1 MIPPF
6 IQTDSSLTV
15 VIDGKAHT
23 MAKDHPSWNEAIAL
37 LHKDDVDTKALYE
50 LFDVSK
56 AVENYA
62 ENNIEVKDG
71 AVMYKGEVVHNLVVD
86 KVLTFMQQGLKY
98 KPLLRFLEKLM
109 ANPSRRAVDE
119 LYKFLEHKNMPI
131 TESGNFVA
139 YKGVNQDFTDKW
151 SGKLDNSVGQTLEM
165 ARNSVCDD
173 ADIGCSYGY
182 HAGSYEYAKG
192 YTSGGGHLMLVEIDP
207 SDVVSVPKCSDCQ
220 KLRTAKY
227 RVINKYETID
237 TPPLDEGI
245 YDDYESDWKE
255 DEGETF
261 NEGYSEGYEQ
271 AKKDILDNLSNN

>member
-6 IQTDSSLTV
+6 IQTESSLTV
-15 VIDGKAHT
+15 VIDGKALT
-23 MAKDHPSWNEAIAL
+23 MASDHPSWNDAIAL
-37 LHKDDVDTKALYE
+37 LHKDDVDTEALNE
-50 LFDVSK
+50 LFDISK

-62 ENNIEVKDG
+62 ENNIEVRDG

-86 KVLTFMQQGLKY
+86 KIITFMQEGLTY

-119 LYKFLEHKNMPI
+119 LYKFLENKNMPI

-139 YKGVNQDFTDKW
+139 YKGVKSNFTDMW
-151 SGKLDNSVGQTLEM
+151 SGKFDNSVGQTLEM
-165 ARNSVCDD
+165 ARNRVCDD
-173 ADIGCSYGY
+173 ADIGCSYGF
-182 HAGSYEYAKG
+182 HAGSYDYAKG
-192 YTSGGGHLMLVEIDP
+192 YASGGGHLMLVEIDP
-207 SDVVSVPKCSDCQ
+207 SDVVSVPKDCSCQ

-237 TPPLDEGI
+237 EPPLNEGI
-245 YDDYESDWKE
+245 YDDYESDWNE